1 MHVILYAD
9 HENLPS
15 TADSS
20 ALSVSRL
27 TTPSQYNYLSGTIT
41 TTNIHNTQQLHTGAA
56 GLKTISIEQLKQH
69 TKVTDSQ
76 LDTAIE
82 ESHICSISEHS
93 DNVDDYVLLF
103 GLKPGQQTD
112 VKDLAIRKTT
122 QTAINEMLKLWRR
135 PNPISARRLP
145 ELPPGRCPCLL

>member
-1 MHVILYAD
+1 MCTVLLHALFILID
-9 HENLPS
+9 CESVPK

-20 ALSVSRL
+20 TLSVSPL
-27 TTPSQYNYLSGTIT
+27 TTPSQHNYLSGTIT

-82 ESHICSISEHS
+82 ESHICSISEYF

-122 QTAINEMLKLWRR
+122 QTAINKMLKL
-135 PNPISARRLP
+135 
-145 ELPPGRCPCLL
+145 